1 MRPNPC
7 SLEFGKVPMLQESYY
22 IWVTNRFVQTLQ
34 LVSIEEEEEKEKKK
48 KLRITTTTNQAIF
61 LK

>member
-1 MRPNPC
+1 
-7 SLEFGKVPMLQESYY
+7 MLQESYC

-48 KLRITTTTNQAIF
+48 LRITTTTNQAIF

>member
-1 MRPNPC
+1 
-7 SLEFGKVPMLQESYY
+7 MLQESYC

-48 KLRITTTTNQAIF
+48 KLRITTTTTNQAIF